1 MKHKVLLWAITCM
14 ACAWAQDATAQTRKY
29 VNEFMHLGVGG
40 RQLGMGKAGT
50 ASTSDVYA
58 GYWNPA
64 GLSHVE
70 ENLQVG
76 FMHNFYFQNIANFDY
91 LGLVKKG
98 DNDNAFG
105 ISLLR
110 FGVDGI
116 LNTMDLIRNG
126 EINYNRVTEFS
137 AVDYAIMPSYSKK
150 ARLARNTSLV
160 ASYGFTGKIV
170 HRKVGDFARAWGFG
184 VDAGFRL
191 DDYNGRW
198 GVAVSM
204 RDITGTYNNWRFEFT
219 QNQKDVLAQTENI
232 IPVSTL
238 EVAAPRFSLGGYI
251 KQEGEKFFALGEIN
265 LDVTTDGQRNT
276 LISSDFL
283 SADARMGAEVG
294 LKNEDKNF
302 RFCLRAGLYNFQRET
317 RQNGK
322 FGMTV
327 QPTTGIGL
335 QIDNIHLDYALAGLG
350 AGGSGLYSNIISLRF
365 DLKK

>member
-1 MKHKVLLWAITCM
+1 
-14 ACAWAQDATAQTRKY
+14 
-29 VNEFMHLGVGG
+29 
-40 RQLGMGKAGT
+40 
-50 ASTSDVYA
+50 
-58 GYWNPA
+58 
-64 GLSHVE
+64 
-70 ENLQVG
+70 
-76 FMHNFYFQNIANFDY
+76 
-91 LGLVKKG
+91 
-98 DNDNAFG
+98 
-105 ISLLR
+105 
-110 FGVDGI
+110 
-116 LNTMDLIRNG
+116 
-126 EINYNRVTEFS
+126 
-137 AVDYAIMPSYSKK
+137 
-150 ARLARNTSLV
+150 
-160 ASYGFTGKIV
+160 
-170 HRKVGDFARAWGFG
+170 
-184 VDAGFRL
+184 
-191 DDYNGRW
+191 
-198 GVAVSM
+198 
-204 RDITGTYNNWRFEFT
+204 
-219 QNQKDVLAQTENI
+219 
-232 IPVSTL
+232 
-238 EVAAPRFSLGGYI
+238 LGGYV